1 MGLTL
6 LTLPRGNTCVRCSTA
21 VPARSRAWWD
31 RYSKSVVCVI
41 CEPVRSD
48 DPVPPPSAIERGTP
62 RASTEREYQRR
73 VAEQDRET
81 GARWAP
87 GLVGRVMRLLADEPV
102 SRTAD
107 AGGADGERRLA
118 RLLDTELLD
127 AVTLHDR
134 KVPITRGNLDHLVIA
149 PSGIWLVDAKRS
161 AGEVE
166 YRSTGAFTAGEPRL
180 FVNGRN
186 QTRLVHAMGWQV
198 AAVRAQLDTIGFGE
212 VPVHPVVCFT
222 SSRWVRGTAP
232 FDIHGVLV
240 TWPSALVE
248 AIGTPGALDVRLID
262 LVARHLSS
270 TLEVCG
276 PSAAPHG
283 R

>member
-1 MGLTL
+1 M
-6 LTLPRGNTCVRCSTA
+6 A
-21 VPARSRAWWD
+21 AH
-31 RYSKSVVCVI
+31 
-41 CEPVRSD
+41 
-48 DPVPPPSAIERGTP
+48 
-62 RASTEREYQRR
+62 
-73 VAEQDRET
+73 DRET
-81 GARWAP
+81 GARRGP
-87 GLVGRVMRLLADEPV
+87 GLVGRVMKLLADEPV
-102 SRTAD
+102 SRTAEVS
-107 AGGADGERRLA
+107 GSGGERRLA

-149 PSGIWLVDAKRS
+149 PSGVWLVDAKRS
-161 AGEVE
+161 AGDVE
-166 YRSTGAFTAGEPRL
+166 YRSTGAFAPGEPRL

-222 SSRWVRGTAP
+222 SSRWIRSTSP
-232 FDIHGVLV
+232 FDVHGVLV

-248 AIGTPGALDVRLID
+248 AIGAPGPLDVRLIE

-270 TLEVCG
+270 TLEACG
-276 PSAAPHG
+276 SSATPPG